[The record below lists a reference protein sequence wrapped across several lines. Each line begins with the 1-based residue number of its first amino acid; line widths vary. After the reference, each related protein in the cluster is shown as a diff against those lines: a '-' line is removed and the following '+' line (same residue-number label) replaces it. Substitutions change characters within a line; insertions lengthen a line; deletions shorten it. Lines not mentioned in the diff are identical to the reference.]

1 MNNKTSTAEKSIP
14 VAVRIM
20 DKEYK
25 ISCPQGEHESLLAS
39 ANLLNDKMREIK
51 NNGKIIGA
59 EKIAV
64 IAAINLAHDLIR
76 TQDQLVAPDIESR
89 LEDMQ
94 SSIDETLKAMGA

>member
-1 MNNKTSTAEKSIP
+1 MSNETVTAEKSIP
-14 VAVRIM
+14 VSVRIM

-39 ANLLNDKMREIK
+39 ASLLNDKMREIQ

-64 IAAINLAHDLIR
+64 IAAINIAHDLIR
-76 TQDQLVAPDIESR
+76 TKDQLVDPNIANRLDDIKST
-89 LEDMQ
+89 
-94 SSIDETLKAMGA
+94 IDATLKAMST

>member
-1 MNNKTSTAEKSIP
+1 MTNETVTAEKSIP

-39 ANLLNDKMREIK
+39 ASLLNDKMREIK

-64 IAAINLAHDLIR
+64 IAAINIAHDLIR
-76 TQDQLVAPDIESR
+76 TKDQLVDPNIANR
-89 LEDMQ
+89 LDDMK
-94 SSIDETLKAMGA
+94 STIDATLKAMGS